1 MMSNHL
7 KILLVER
14 DSSVCKILRDQIAP
28 LGHQVVMEP
37 MKNNIAGRLHQEHF
51 DVIALNPEPLTT
63 PRPAVLNIRRAAAH
77 FVYVLLMSE
86 MRTQREAIQAGTND
100 LLALPLQGGQ
110 LPVILGNAQRLIG
123 LVKHLGDRAED
134 FPSAGGI
141 IAKSA
146 FNELF
151 LAGIDRADRYGE
163 KTYVLFIT
171 LENFRDMLNH
181 DGAYAADFAVAKMA
195 KFLTNNRRQSDIVGQ
210 TGRAEYAILL
220 RSPLDETEPVEAAN
234 RFAEAFT
241 REGIAKIMADGTS
254 AVEIGI
260 RLIAL
265 PTGAELAKQNINAL
279 TRQ

>member
-1 MMSNHL
+1 M

-14 DSSVCKILRDQIAP
+14 NDEISKSLREAIVN
-28 LGHQVVMEP
+28 LGHQASVEP

-63 PRPAVLNIRRAAAH
+63 PRPAVLNIRRAAAR
-77 FVYVLLMSE
+77 FVYIFLMSDV
-86 MRTQREAIQAGTND
+86 RSQREAIQAGTND
-100 LLALPLQGGQ
+100 LLPLPLQTAQ
-110 LPVILGNAQRLIG
+110 LPVLLGNAQRLIN
-123 LVKHLGDRAED
+123 LIQHLGDRSED

-171 LENFRDMLNH
+171 LENYREILNL

-234 RFAEAFT
+234 RFADAFM
-241 REGIAKIMADGTS
+241 REGLSRIMSDGTPS
-254 AVEIGI
+254 VEIGI
-260 RLIAL
+260 KLIAL
-265 PTGAELAKQNINAL
+265 PTGAELAQRQINSL
-279 TRQ
+279 TSK